1 MNLLNPFAL
10 FGMAAAG
17 IPLLLHLLN
26 LRKLRVV
33 EFGSVRFLL
42 ELQQKQV
49 RRLKLQQILLLILRT
64 LIIVFAVLALSR
76 PTIETSLPLLSSAA
90 RASVVILVD
99 NSASME
105 AADGAG
111 PRIDQAKKAA
121 REIIN
126 GLRDGDQVVVLPMV
140 GGDAQRRVDMT
151 RTFDAARQQV
161 DRLSVSDGSANLV
174 ESLRRVRP
182 LLDEAAN
189 AHREVYVI
197 SDAQRSQ
204 TYRSDDDSLR
214 ALERDATVFLV
225 RIGRGQLGL
234 EANISVDS
242 VSVITKL
249 LQPDRPIEFEAIVR
263 NGSSRDVTGALVSL
277 SFNGLRVAQKAVD
290 LPANGLRAITLAA
303 TPNRQGAI
311 AAAIE
316 LESDAIDRDNV
327 RWAGVTIPRRARLCL
342 VGPSDRTQL
351 VRTVLGLPGVG
362 ATVGSIVTFESVT
375 SASSSLVDVDVV
387 IVCGGTAS
395 SSDASVL
402 RQFLES
408 GGGAIVFASAAGG
421 TLLPACGLQALPERV
436 TAADA
441 PFLVTAVER
450 SHPLYQGVFR
460 TSAALM
466 AGSEGVRI
474 LRQSPAGG
482 GFDIVRSGAGGLVS
496 EATVGQGRAIYI
508 AVTPD
513 LSSGTFPVSGLFA
526 ATLVR
531 STLYVVA
538 PRDQGV
544 NLGLGESVSI
554 PLPPR
559 MTGQD
564 AFVITDRN
572 GVTTTLQPVR
582 LSSAT
587 MLSIPAQFAAGV
599 TVVSTR
605 DSVPVTTVTVNGS
618 TSESRLEF
626 FDDGAWKR
634 DVDSLVI
641 RPDHVAEIAAGSSVQ
656 AAIRQA
662 RTGSELWPL
671 ATILALACA
680 LAEMLVARYFVRD
693 TPQSAS

>member
-1 MNLLNPFAL
+1 MNLLNPLAL
-10 FGMAAAG
+10 FGLAAAG

-26 LRKLRVV
+26 LRKLRIV

-64 LIIVFAVLALSR
+64 LIIVFAVLALTR
-76 PTIETSLPLLSSAA
+76 PTIETTLPVLSSTA

-121 REIIN
+121 REIID
-126 GLRDGDQVVVLPMV
+126 GLRDGDEVVVLPMV

-161 DRLSVSDGSANLV
+161 DRLSVSDGSANIV

-182 LLDEAAN
+182 LLDEAVN

-204 TYRSDDDSLR
+204 TYRPEDDSLR

-225 RIGRGQLGL
+225 RIGQGQLGL

-263 NGSSRDVTGALVSL
+263 NGSPREVTGALVSL

-290 LPANGLRAITLAA
+290 LPANGQRTITLAA

-316 LESDAIDRDNV
+316 VESDAIDRDNV

-375 SASSSLVDVDVV
+375 SASSSLVDVDVI
-387 IVCGGTAS
+387 IVCGGVAS
-395 SSDASVL
+395 NSDASVL
-402 RQFLES
+402 RQFLDS
-408 GGGAIVFASAAGG
+408 GGGAVVFASASGG

-436 TAADA
+436 TTSDA
-441 PFLVTAVER
+441 PFMVTGVER

-460 TSAALM
+460 TSAALL

-474 LRQSPAGG
+474 VRQSPAGG
-482 GFDIVRSGAGGLVS
+482 GFDVVRSGAGGLVS

-544 NLGLGESVSI
+544 NVGLGESVSI
-554 PLPPR
+554 PVPPR

-564 AFVITDRN
+564 AFVVTDQN
-572 GVTTTLQPVR
+572 GVSTTLKPVR
-582 LSSAT
+582 MSSAT
-587 MLSIPAQFAAGV
+587 MLVIPAQFSAGV

-605 DSVPVTTVTVNGS
+605 DSVPVTTVSINGS

-626 FDDGAWKR
+626 FEQGAWKK
-634 DVDSLVI
+634 DVDTLVI

-671 ATILALACA
+671 ATVLALACA
-680 LAEMLVARYFVRD
+680 LAEMLVSRYFVRD

>member
-10 FGMAAAG
+10 FGLAAAG

-49 RRLKLQQILLLILRT
+49 RRLKLQQIILLILRT

-76 PTIETSLPLLSSAA
+76 PTIETTLPVLSSAA
-90 RASVVILVD
+90 RASVLILID

-105 AADGAG
+105 AADGRG

-126 GLRDGDQVVVLPMV
+126 GLRDGDEVVVLPMV
-140 GGDAQRRVDMT
+140 GGEAQRRVDMT
-151 RTFDAARQQV
+151 RTFDAARRQV
-161 DRLSVSDGSANLV
+161 DLVTIADGTANIPDV
-174 ESLRRVRP
+174 LRRVRP
-182 LLDEAAN
+182 LLDGAVH
-189 AHREVYVI
+189 AHREIYVI
-197 SDAQRSQ
+197 SDAQRSL
-204 TYRSDDDSLR
+204 TYRPADDSLR

-225 RIGRGQLGL
+225 RIGQGQAAL
-234 EANISVDS
+234 ETNISVDS
-242 VSVITKL
+242 VAVATKL

-263 NGSSRDVTGALVSL
+263 NGSSRDVTGAVVSL
-277 SFNGLRVAQKAVD
+277 SFDGMRVAQKSID
-290 LPANGLRAITLAA
+290 LPANGSRSITLSA

-311 AAAIE
+311 AAAVE

-351 VRTVLGLPGVG
+351 VRTVLALPGVG
-362 ATVGSIVTFESVT
+362 STVGSLTSFETITAASSAMADIDVLIFCGA
-375 SASSSLVDVDVV
+375 SASS
-387 IVCGGTAS
+387 A
-395 SSDASVL
+395 DASVM

-408 GGGAIVFASAAGG
+408 GGGAIVFASASSG
-421 TLLPACGLQALPERV
+421 TLLTQCGLQPLPERA
-436 TAADA
+436 TSADA
-441 PFLVTAVER
+441 PFLITGVER
-450 SHPLYQGVFR
+450 THPLYQGVFR
-460 TSAALM
+460 SSSAML

-474 LRQSPAGG
+474 TRQTPAGG
-482 GFDIVRSGAGGLVS
+482 GFDVVRSGAGGLVS
-496 EATVGQGRAIYI
+496 EATVGQGRVIYI

-513 LSSGTFPVSGLFA
+513 MASGTFPVSGLFA

-531 STLYVVA
+531 STLYVIA
-538 PRDQGV
+538 PRDQGIY
-544 NLGLGESVSI
+544 LGLGESVSI
-554 PLPPR
+554 PIPPR
-559 MTGQD
+559 LSGRD
-564 AFVITDRN
+564 AFIVADQS
-572 GVTTTLQPVR
+572 GVSSTIPPIRMSTATLLP
-582 LSSAT
+582 
-587 MLSIPAQFAAGV
+587 IPAQFTAGV

-618 TSESRLEF
+618 TTESRLDF
-626 FDDGAWKR
+626 FDDGAWKSA
-634 DVDSLVI
+634 VDTLVM
-641 RPDHVAEIAAGSSVQ
+641 RPDHVAELSTGSSVQ
-656 AAIRQA
+656 AAIRKA

-671 ATILALACA
+671 ATVLALACA

-693 TPQSAS
+693 AAVAAS

>member
-10 FGMAAAG
+10 FGLAAAG

-111 PRIDQAKKAA
+111 PRIDQARKAA

-126 GLRDGDQVVVLPMV
+126 GLRDGDEVVVLPMV

-174 ESLRRVRP
+174 EALRRVRP
-182 LLDEAAN
+182 LLEEAVN
-189 AHREVYVI
+189 AHREVYII

-204 TYRSDDDSLR
+204 TYRPDDDSLR

-225 RIGRGQLGL
+225 RIGQGQLGL

-263 NGSSRDVTGALVSL
+263 NGSPRDVTGALVSL

-290 LPANGLRAITLAA
+290 LPANGLRAVTLAA

-342 VGPSDRTQL
+342 VGPSERTQL

-387 IVCGGTAS
+387 IVCGGAAT

-408 GGGAIVFASAAGG
+408 GGGAIVFASASGG

-436 TAADA
+436 TAPDA
-441 PFLVTAVER
+441 PFMVTAVER

-460 TSAALM
+460 SSAALM

-474 LRQSPAGG
+474 IRQSPAGG
-482 GFDIVRSGAGGLVS
+482 GFDVVRSGAGGLVS

-513 LSSGTFPVSGLFA
+513 LASGTFPVSGLFA

-544 NLGLGESVSI
+544 NLGLGESISI

-564 AFVITDRN
+564 AFVVTDQN

-587 MLSIPAQFAAGV
+587 MLTIPAQFAAGV

-626 FDDGAWKR
+626 FDEGAWKK

-671 ATILALACA
+671 ATVLALVCA

>member
-10 FGMAAAG
+10 FGLAAAG

-111 PRIDQAKKAA
+111 PRIDQARKAA

-126 GLRDGDQVVVLPMV
+126 GLRDGDEVVVLPMV

-174 ESLRRVRP
+174 EALRRVRP
-182 LLDEAAN
+182 LLEEAVN
-189 AHREVYVI
+189 AHREVYII

-204 TYRSDDDSLR
+204 TYRPDDDSLR

-225 RIGRGQLGL
+225 RIGQGQLGL

-263 NGSSRDVTGALVSL
+263 NGSPRDVTGALVSL

-290 LPANGLRAITLAA
+290 LPANGLRAVTLAA

-342 VGPSDRTQL
+342 VGPSERTQL

-387 IVCGGTAS
+387 IVCGGAAT

-408 GGGAIVFASAAGG
+408 GGGAIVFASASGG
-421 TLLPACGLQALPERV
+421 TILPACGLQALPERV
-436 TAADA
+436 TAPDA
-441 PFLVTAVER
+441 PFMVTAVER

-460 TSAALM
+460 SSAALM

-474 LRQSPAGG
+474 IRQSPAGG
-482 GFDIVRSGAGGLVS
+482 GFDVVRSGAGGLVS

-513 LSSGTFPVSGLFA
+513 LASGTFPVSGLFA

-544 NLGLGESVSI
+544 NLGLGESISI

-564 AFVITDRN
+564 AFVVTDQN

-587 MLSIPAQFAAGV
+587 MLTIPAQFAAGV

-626 FDDGAWKR
+626 FDEGAWKK

-671 ATILALACA
+671 ATVLALVCA

>member
-10 FGMAAAG
+10 FGLAAAG

-76 PTIETSLPLLSSAA
+76 PTIETSLPVLSSAA
-90 RASVVILVD
+90 RASVVILID

-105 AADGAG
+105 AADGQG

-126 GLRDGDQVVVLPMV
+126 GLRDGDEVVVLPMV
-140 GGDAQRRVDMT
+140 GGDVQRRVDMT

-161 DRLSVSDGSANLV
+161 DRVTLADGTANIV
-174 ESLRRVRP
+174 ESLRRVRT
-182 LLDEAAN
+182 LLDEGIH
-189 AHREVYVI
+189 AHKEIYVI

-204 TYRSDDDSLR
+204 TYRAQDDTLR

-225 RIGRGQLGL
+225 RIGQGQLGL
-234 EANISVDS
+234 ETNLSVDS
-242 VSVITKL
+242 VAVQTKL

-263 NGSSRDVTGALVSL
+263 NGSTRDVTGALVSL
-277 SFNGLRVAQKAVD
+277 SFNGVRVAQKAID
-290 LPANGLRAITLAA
+290 LPANGVRSVTLAA

-311 AAAIE
+311 AAAVE
-316 LESDAIDRDNV
+316 LESDAVDRDNL
-327 RWAGVTIPRRARLCL
+327 RWAGVTIPRRTRLCL
-342 VGPSDRTQL
+342 VGPPDKTQL

-362 ATVGSIVTFESVT
+362 ATVAVFESVT
-375 SASSSLVDVDVV
+375 SASSVLVDMDV
-387 IVCGGTAS
+387 IVLCGGSAS
-395 SSDASVL
+395 QSDASIL
-402 RQFLES
+402 KQFLES
-408 GGGAIVFASAAGG
+408 GGGAIVFASQSADVV
-421 TLLPACGLQALPERV
+421 LPTCGLQPLPERS
-436 TAADA
+436 TTSDA
-441 PFLVTAVER
+441 PFVVTSVER
-450 SHPLYQGVFR
+450 AHPLYQGVFR
-460 TSAALM
+460 TSAAML

-474 LRQSPAGG
+474 LRQTPAGG
-482 GFDIVRSGAGGLVS
+482 GFDLVRSGAGGLVS
-496 EATVGQGRAIYI
+496 EATVGQGRVIYI
-508 AVTPD
+508 AVAPD

-544 NLGLGESVSI
+544 NLGLGESISI
-554 PLPPR
+554 PIPPR
-559 MTGQD
+559 LTGRD
-564 AFVITDRN
+564 AFVVTDQN
-572 GVTTTLQPVR
+572 GIGSTIQPIR
-582 LSSAT
+582 MSSAT
-587 MLSIPAQFAAGV
+587 LLSIPAQYAAGV
-599 TVVSTR
+599 TIVSTR
-605 DSVPVTTVTVNGS
+605 DSIPVTTVTVNGS
-618 TSESRLEF
+618 TDEARLDF
-626 FDDGAWKR
+626 FKDGEWKPS
-634 DVDSLVI
+634 VDTLVA
-641 RPDHVAEIAAGSSVQ
+641 RPDHVAEISAGTSVQ

-693 TPQSAS
+693 EAPAAS

>member
-76 PTIETSLPLLSSAA
+76 PTIETSLPVLSSAA

-121 REIIN
+121 LDIIN
-126 GLRDGDQVVVLPMV
+126 GLRDGDEVVVLPMV
-140 GGDAQRRVDMT
+140 GGGAQRRVDMT

-161 DRLSVSDGSANLV
+161 DRVAVSDGRANLV

-182 LLDEAAN
+182 LLDEAVN

-225 RIGRGQLGL
+225 RIGQGQVGL

-242 VSVITKL
+242 VSVVTKL

-263 NGSSRDVTGALVSL
+263 NGSARDVTGALVSL

-290 LPANGLRAITLAA
+290 LPANGLRTVTLAA

-316 LESDAIDRDNV
+316 LESDAIARDNI
-327 RWAGVTIPRRARLCL
+327 RWAGVAIPRRARLCL

-351 VRTVLGLPGVG
+351 VRTVLALPGVG

-375 SASSSLVDVDVV
+375 SASSSLADIDVV
-387 IVCGGTAS
+387 IVCGGAAS
-395 SSDASVL
+395 GSDASVL

-408 GGGAIVFASAAGG
+408 GGGAIVFASASGG
-421 TLLPACGLQALPERV
+421 VLLPACGLQALPERV
-436 TAADA
+436 TAPDA

-450 SHPLYQGVFR
+450 AHPLYQGVFR

-474 LRQSPAGG
+474 VRQSPAGG
-482 GFDIVRSGAGGLVS
+482 GFDVVRSGAGGLVS

-564 AFVITDRN
+564 AFVITDQN
-572 GVTTTLQPVR
+572 GVTTTLQPLR

-587 MLSIPAQFAAGV
+587 MLAIPAQFAAGV

-605 DSVPVTTVTVNGS
+605 DSVPFTTVTVNNS
-618 TSESRLEF
+618 TGESRLEF
-626 FDDGAWKR
+626 FDEGAWKK

-671 ATILALACA
+671 ATVLALACA